1 MNNLTLGGWSI
12 QPSGLHSLSF
22 ALTLPRPLT
31 SIQLDLV
38 VSNSLDND
46 ATVLQYVDMSTATAP
61 NLIEARAPNTC
72 SEARSDGKRSATS
85 AAGDAIPPSG
95 KMAAGF
101 TILTPDPVSEA
112 LNSLLATSDSVMRY
126 NYGDSMKVDEL
137 DDVLMNAVVKALTEM
152 SNDKDLMA
160 AVSPK
165 PRAVRQAK
173 LDYREDAFLL
183 GLSDAEA
190 QRMIHKGDKVCIS
203 TTRQVRRAFCR
214 DDVAQGIAMETQRF
228 HGEHLVVARFSDD
241 KHVVYATMS
250 EKALVRAY
258 LQGNDMAG
266 GL

>member
-46 ATVLQYVDMSTATAP
+46 DAVLQDVDMSTPLNVDMAELFTQ
-61 NLIEARAPNTC
+61 NTC
-72 SEARSDGKRSATS
+72 TEARSDGNRIATS

-137 DDVLMNAVVKALTEM
+137 DDMLMNAVVKALTEM

-183 GLSDAEA
+183 GLPDAEA
-190 QRMIHKGDKVCIS
+190 KRMIHKGDKVSIS